1 MTTYEE
7 ILNIIERQQDQCF
20 TCCHY
25 RRRQCGFVYDDK
37 LIPDDRIPSGE
48 EIENL
53 SGDAYILFMT
63 QLSGERCQK
72 VDSEFDFLTS
82 IENHLREVPPG
93 VDEDTVNYVLQRA
106 YRILNK
112 YPAQSTLYTHT
123 PIRNEIESA
132 ITLMMAYIDMDS
144 IQNGASIYRLIQA
157 ADIGYDR
164 PSGLFKVCPRQLAI
178 GYMTHCVVQDHDGY
192 YTSDGSFDATKWDIT
207 RKDYIGKS
215 WLDVIAY
222 YQHAEPDEP
231 VVYVERNNRAP
242 EQRPKPEITMPELK
256 KLVDAGILSDELQ
269 LNPKQSRR
277 SLIQYCVENQLF
289 KPWHLENWRTIDGV
303 ILDRSKALITA
314 ESLKQAFQDYQ
325 KLNPIP

>member
-1 MTTYEE
+1 MASYED
-7 ILNIIERQQDQCF
+7 ILSIIERQQDQCF

-25 RRRQCGFVYDDK
+25 RRGQCGFVFDNKIIPNDK
-37 LIPDDRIPSGE
+37 VPSGE
-48 EIENL
+48 VVENL
-53 SGDAYILFMT
+53 SGDDYILFLT
-63 QLSGERCQK
+63 QLNGERCYK

-93 VDEDTVNYVLQRA
+93 VDEDTVSYVLQRA

-123 PIRNEIESA
+123 PIRNEIQSA
-132 ITLMMAYIDMDS
+132 ITLMMAYIDYDS

-164 PSGLFKVCPRQLAI
+164 PSGLFKICPRQMAI
-178 GYMTHCVVQDHDGY
+178 GYMSHCVVQDHDGY
-192 YTSDGSFDATKWDIT
+192 YESDGAFDATIWDIN
-207 RKDYIGKS
+207 KKQYIGPS
-215 WLDVIAY
+215 WLDVMKYMRQA
-222 YQHAEPDEP
+222 QP
-231 VVYVERNNRAP
+231 VVPECTITASRVPVEPATLP
-242 EQRPKPEITMPELK
+242 ENTKPELK
-256 KLVDAGILSDELQ
+256 QLVEAGILSNALQ
-269 LNPKQSRR
+269 LKPKQSRR
-277 SLIQYCVENQLF
+277 SLVQYCIEHNLF

-303 ILDRSKALITA
+303 ILDRSNTLISA